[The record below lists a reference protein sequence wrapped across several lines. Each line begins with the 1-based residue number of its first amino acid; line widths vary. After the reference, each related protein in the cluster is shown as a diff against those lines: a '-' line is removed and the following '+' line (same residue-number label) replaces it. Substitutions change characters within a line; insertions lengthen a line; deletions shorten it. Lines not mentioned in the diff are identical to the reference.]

1 MFSKDDRNL
10 LIRVGKTIQAQI
22 ALATAQASATQP
34 GSAAHKAHKAMR
46 NRLLR
51 DNTDLIAL
59 RKRIEKAVANQA
71 AQIPPQSD

>member
-10 LIRVGKTIQAQI
+10 LIRVGKTLQEQI
-22 ALATAQASATQP
+22 ALATNQASCTQP
-34 GSAAHKAHKAMR
+34 GSAAHKAHKATR

-59 RKRIEKAVANQA
+59 RKRIEQAVANQA